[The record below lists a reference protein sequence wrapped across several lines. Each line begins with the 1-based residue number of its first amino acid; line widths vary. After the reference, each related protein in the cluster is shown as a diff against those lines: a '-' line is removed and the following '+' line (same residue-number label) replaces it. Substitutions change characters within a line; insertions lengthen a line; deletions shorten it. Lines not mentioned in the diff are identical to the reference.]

1 MLDEETRSLVLRA
14 YGTVSRGAA
23 SDGHFYNE
31 REQYLIG
38 SHLDKNGLARR
49 YVFYGGYEGAER
61 KMLFALPDYC
71 PDICDG
77 LEEYVRSVQE
87 DTFVS
92 MIASL
97 RITGSGYRELGHR
110 DYLGSLL
117 GLGLERF
124 VIGDILVRSE
134 CSSAVF
140 FCSRKISGFITE
152 QLETVGADRISVSV
166 VDDIRGFEPENRFVR
181 VLGTVASNRADSVV
195 SSLTGMSRD
204 EAKKAIS
211 DGNVEVNY
219 EKVIKAETD
228 VAPGDTV
235 SVRGKGKYI
244 IRDIS
249 GTTRKGRIRLAA
261 DRYV

>member
-1 MLDEETRSLVLRA
+1 MLDEETRSLIIRA
-14 YGTVSRGAA
+14 YGTVSRGAV

-38 SHLDKNGLARR
+38 SYLDKNGLARR

-71 PDICDG
+71 PDIGEDYEELVLPL
-77 LEEYVRSVQE
+77 LEE
-87 DTFVS
+87 TFAS

-97 RITGSGYRELGHR
+97 RITGSGYRELSHR

-140 FCSRKISGFITE
+140 FCSRKISGFIIE
-152 QLETVGADRISVSV
+152 QLETVGADRVSVSTV
-166 VDDIRGFEPENRFVR
+166 NDISGFEPDNRFVR

-204 EAKKAIS
+204 EAKKAVS
-211 DGNVEVNY
+211 NGYVEINY

-228 VAPGDTV
+228 VEAGDIVT
-235 SVRGKGKYI
+235 VRGKGKYI
-244 IRDIS
+244 IREIS
-249 GTTRKGRIRLAA
+249 DTTRKGRIRMVA
-261 DRYV
+261 DRYA